1 MLIRS
6 TLLLSLALWMLFGC
20 SATGSA
26 TEGITSAANS
36 VVSTA
41 TSAGSTSEQCM
52 KVTLTGTMGGP
63 SAFNGL
69 AGAGTLVSYGTRSAD
84 CRGTQLQ
91 FDVGRGTVMRL
102 SQLNINPNQLDAVF
116 FTHMHSDHTAG
127 FSDLITTRW
136 HFTGGPL
143 PVVCSD
149 DIEIG
154 AADARRTISCDNLIK
169 NSAATAE
176 QSGEIT
182 QRAGENPRR
191 NKQGPSAIGVAQLV
205 ESPLPQTPQEVWRK
219 DDVVVSAIAVT
230 HIPGSLAYRVDTPA
244 GSVVIGGDAGNKK
257 TSPPRE
263 QSTSENVELLAK
275 DADVVVH
282 SVIHPVMG
290 PEGSTKF
297 PPRIFYR
304 QSTPRDLGAMA
315 QRSSVKYLMF
325 THMIPALG
333 AKGLGPFKFAEPLTA
348 TDYIEQARLGEFTGE
363 VMVGEDLMTLTLPR

>member
-1 MLIRS
+1 MSIRPML
-6 TLLLSLALWMLFGC
+6 LMLLSPWVLLAC
-20 SATGSA
+20 AATDSAV
-26 TEGITSAANS
+26 SAASNVAS
-36 VVSTA
+36 AAASTP
-41 TSAGSTSEQCM
+41 STSEQCM

-69 AGAGTLVSYGTRSAD
+69 AGAGTLVSYGARANN
-84 CRGTQLQ
+84 CAGTELQ

-102 SQLNINPNQLDAVF
+102 SQLNVNPNQLDAVF

-143 PVVCSD
+143 PVVCSA
-149 DIEIG
+149 DIEVG
-154 AADARRTISCDNLIK
+154 AADARRTVSCDNLIK
-169 NSAATAE
+169 HSAATAE

-182 QRAGENPRR
+182 QRSGENPRR
-191 NKQGPSAIGVAQLV
+191 DKGGPAAIGVPQLV
-205 ESPLPQTPQEVWRK
+205 DTPLPQTPSEVWRK
-219 DDVVVSAIAVT
+219 DDVVVSAISAT
-230 HIPGSLAYRVDTPA
+230 HIPGSLAFRVDTPA

-275 DADVVVH
+275 GADVVVH

-290 PEGSTKF
+290 PEGTTKF

-315 QRSSVKYLMF
+315 QRSGVKYLMF

-333 AKGLGPFKFAEPLTA
+333 AKGLGPFKFATPLTA
-348 TDYIEQARLGEFTGE
+348 ADYIEQARLGEFTGE
-363 VMVGEDLMTLTLPR
+363 VMVGEDLMSLTLPR